1 MQGDEDFAPFLIIE
15 MANNRLVFFL
25 AILFCPKKKHAQ
37 ISALLLASEDVEVVA
52 ALGLGVVAQHLV
64 EDAAHAHSGRL
75 PARDGAAAHRHE
87 AAPRRL
93 LSIKLQN
100 RRSQTMT

>member
-52 ALGLGVVAQHLV
+52 ALGL
-64 EDAAHAHSGRL
+64 
-75 PARDGAAAHRHE
+75 
-87 AAPRRL
+87 
-93 LSIKLQN
+93 
-100 RRSQTMT
+100 